1 MQNSMK
7 PVNWC
12 KKMQEGKQKFTQ
24 ACISYA
30 KNERKHREVS
40 SDFKKQFSK
49 NFKGGTRKEG
59 K

>member
-1 MQNSMK
+1 MK